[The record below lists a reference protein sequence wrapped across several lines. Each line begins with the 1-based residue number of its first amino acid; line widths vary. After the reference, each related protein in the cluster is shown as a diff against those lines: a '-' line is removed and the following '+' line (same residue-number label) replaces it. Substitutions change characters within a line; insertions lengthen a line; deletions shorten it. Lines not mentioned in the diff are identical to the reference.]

1 MKITRHHTFTDSTPF
16 SNPHVQRLFKKYI
29 QKVCDFD
36 LALGENLD
44 SLVRIIDPFAREYRQ
59 PGCFTLTNDLNPEFQ
74 TDYCIEA
81 NDFCELV
88 DADLGTAGVVEQF
101 DLIYFDPP
109 YTLRKLKDL
118 YDGVGK
124 DLEIW
129 QTHNMW
135 GRARAALSRCIRI
148 GGYAIS
154 FGYNTRGFGRRLGF
168 EIEEVMILHSA
179 GCPDRYDILVTVE
192 RKVQYSLDVECE

>member
-16 SNPHVQRLFKKYI
+16 SNHHVQRLFKKYI

-36 LALGENLD
+36 IDMGVNLD
-44 SLVRIIDPFAREYRQ
+44 SLVRIIDPFARAYRQ
-59 PGCFTLTNDLNPEFQ
+59 PGCFTLTNDLNPAFQ
-74 TDYCIEA
+74 TDYCMEA
-81 NDFCELV
+81 NDFCEML
-88 DADLGTAGVVEQF
+88 AAGLGPHVAEF

-118 YDGVGK
+118 YDGIGK

-135 GRARAALSRCIRI
+135 GRARGALARCIRI

-168 EIEEVMILHSA
+168 DIEEIMILHSA
-179 GCPDRYDILVTVE
+179 GRPDRYDILVTVE
-192 RKVQYSLDVECE
+192 RKVQHGLDIECE